1 MCAFPKSLRFL
12 LEMERLRHMNND
24 NERKE
29 YKVKMEEERKEREK
43 QGNKVRLTYLTKI
56 FAAYTLLY
64 QGDLSFS
71 ISPYQ

>member
-1 MCAFPKSLRFL
+1 
-12 LEMERLRHMNND
+12 MNND

-56 FAAYTLLY
+56 FAAYTL
-64 QGDLSFS
+64 
-71 ISPYQ
+71 